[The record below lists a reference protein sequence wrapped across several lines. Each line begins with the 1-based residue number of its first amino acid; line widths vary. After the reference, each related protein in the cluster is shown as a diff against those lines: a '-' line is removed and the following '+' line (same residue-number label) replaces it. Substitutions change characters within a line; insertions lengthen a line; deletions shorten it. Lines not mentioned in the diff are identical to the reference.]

1 MLSVLL
7 GVLSFTVIAYLALCV
22 LLFVTQESAI
32 FYPGPNDARL
42 VQQHAKGRVEIGS
55 LEGWWVENPAATN
68 ELVILYFGGN
78 AEDVLYTAGTLPQL
92 GARRMLVVN
101 YRGYGGSKGKPGQK
115 ALYEDGLAIYDYA
128 LSAGVRPDQLI
139 VMGRSLGSGVAS
151 MIAGNRE
158 VRAAILVT
166 PFDTLASVAAGH
178 YPIFPVRLLMRHPFP
193 SVDFARKARAPALIL
208 AAAGDD
214 IVPAKHAQRLSDA
227 WAGKTQL
234 HVLPGTGHNDIE
246 THEAFYRLIREF
258 LAAMP

>member
-151 MIAGNRE
+151 MIAGSRE

-234 HVLPGTGHNDIE
+234 HVLPDTGHNDIE

-258 LAAMP
+258 LAALP